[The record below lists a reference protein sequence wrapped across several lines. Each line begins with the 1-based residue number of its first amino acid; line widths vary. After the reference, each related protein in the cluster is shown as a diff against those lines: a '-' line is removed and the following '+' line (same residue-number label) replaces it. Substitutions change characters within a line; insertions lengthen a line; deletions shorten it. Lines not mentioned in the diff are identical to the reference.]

1 MLWLSGARIAR
12 TVNPVFV
19 EMALFVTAFGM
30 RTIGSVLM
38 VNARNINNNKNV
50 TIIAAV
56 LTLGVSGAV
65 CNFGVVSIGTTALA
79 MIVGIV
85 LNLILK
91 ENNGKLRRRCGV
103 IFNDDYI
110 EELKAKNPNELTEF
124 EKDLIKE

>member
-50 TIIAAV
+50 TIIASV

-91 ENNGKLRRRCGV
+91 EK
-103 IFNDDYI
+103 
-110 EELKAKNPNELTEF
+110 KNEAN
-124 EKDLIKE
+124 